1 MARYE
6 EHSFYCLNCGN
17 KGIPIMRKMGHQH
30 GRMHRKKLYCLTCK
44 CEVNHMECR
53 TPVDVEEF
61 LINFEAGVYVNE
73 AEESL
78 SFVRGS
84 WQRQIVLG

>member
-1 MARYE
+1 
-6 EHSFYCLNCGN
+6 
-17 KGIPIMRKMGHQH
+17 
-30 GRMHRKKLYCLTCK
+30 
-44 CEVNHMECR
+44 MECR

-78 SFVRGS
+78 SFVRSS